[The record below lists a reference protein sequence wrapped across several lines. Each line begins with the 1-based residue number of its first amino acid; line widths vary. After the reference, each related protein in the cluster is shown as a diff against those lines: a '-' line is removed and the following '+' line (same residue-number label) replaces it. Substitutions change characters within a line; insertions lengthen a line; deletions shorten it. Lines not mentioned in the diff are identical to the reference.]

1 MIRNKL
7 LETYSPL
14 YLLSALGSGGIAVS
28 FFVYLTFLVDHPGH
42 PMVTFDH
49 LWPIVVG
56 GHPLAGALVGT
67 AALGIAFF
75 GILHLRLLVWNLMEL
90 RRFRRTAAYV
100 DLVNSNNEASLMTLP
115 LTLAMTINVLF
126 VAGAVFIPNLWSVV
140 EYLFPFAI
148 VAFAAVG
155 ILALRLYAR
164 YFTRV
169 ISSGDFDLDDNNNLG
184 QMVSVFAF
192 AMIAVGLAAPG
203 AMSHNIEINAIGIF
217 GAIFFATIA
226 VSLGLLK
233 FVMGFKSMLHHGI
246 APAAGPSLWIII
258 PILTLLGIALIR
270 MNFGLSHGFDE
281 PLSKPGLFV
290 LTSTVLSL
298 QTLFGILGYT
308 VMRRM
313 GYFQDFIHGR
323 HRHPGSYALI
333 CPGVAFFV
341 FGMFFIH
348 FGLVKNGLVDRF
360 SLVYLAAM
368 APLVY
373 IHLKTVVTL
382 FRLNNRL
389 IYQSP
394 VEPTPTIATLGEQA

>member
-192 AMIAVGLAAPG
+192 AMIAVGLDMLLLCWAP
-203 AMSHNIEINAIGIF
+203 SYVLLY
-217 GAIFFATIA
+217 TSVRSA
-226 VSLGLLK
+226 VSCEFVAAWGRDPGPDARLRRQRPAGFARAAARRVSRVEPSTPDRQTVPGRCAASPHRSVSASAGHGLTGK
-233 FVMGFKSMLHHGI
+233 GNWHP
-246 APAAGPSLWIII
+246 PAAGLARQSRWRLPIPLRRSAGGSVPAEIVSFVVFPGQLAFSFYDQELW
-258 PILTLLGIALIR
+258 G
-270 MNFGLSHGFDE
+270 
-281 PLSKPGLFV
+281 
-290 LTSTVLSL
+290 
-298 QTLFGILGYT
+298 
-308 VMRRM
+308 
-313 GYFQDFIHGR
+313 
-323 HRHPGSYALI
+323 
-333 CPGVAFFV
+333 
-341 FGMFFIH
+341 
-348 FGLVKNGLVDRF
+348 
-360 SLVYLAAM
+360 
-368 APLVY
+368 
-373 IHLKTVVTL
+373 
-382 FRLNNRL
+382 
-389 IYQSP
+389 QSQVP
-394 VEPTPTIATLGEQA
+394 E